1 MSRQLHQKE
10 RGQATV
16 EFALLL
22 PLVVCVSFAL
32 FEIAIIMTDH
42 FRALEVSRIAVRGA
56 STAPDPGASAAE
68 LVHRTLGAKA
78 DVATTVDDGLVTVS
92 VSWQHRISLALLS
105 DLLPTVTIRGSSS
118 MLQEPQEL
126 FAQN

>member
-1 MSRQLHQKE
+1 M
-10 RGQATV
+10 
-16 EFALLL
+16 
-22 PLVVCVSFAL
+22 SFAL

-92 VSWQHRISLALLS
+92 VSWQHRISLTLLS